1 MDVNSNAGEEPMARD
16 IVTVEQHILQGQR
29 EWGGRGDFSAILH
42 QIILAA
48 KIVSR
53 EVTKAG
59 LLDILG
65 PTGHVNVT
73 GDEVQKLDVFANRT
87 FIKALSYIGKICV
100 MATEEDEELVHIP
113 EQYPRGDY
121 AILFDPLDGSSNID
135 ANVSIGTIFS
145 IYKRITPRQEPCALK
160 DVLQPGV
167 NQVAAGYIVYGSSTM
182 LVYTTGKGVNGF
194 TLDPSVGEF
203 FLSHPNIRIPDVGS
217 IYSANESRYPYWKPG
232 TREYMDY
239 IKQHDPATGRPKTS
253 RYIGSLVADFHRN
266 LLKGGIFLYPE
277 DTQDPNKPAGKLR
290 LMYEANPL
298 AFVVEQAGGAAS
310 TGYERILEIHPR
322 ELHQRVPLIIGSRKD
337 VEMYEAFA
345 KKNLEY

>member
-1 MDVNSNAGEEPMARD
+1 MGRD

-87 FIKALSYIGKICV
+87 FIQALSYIGKICV
-100 MATEEDEELVHIP
+100 IATEEEEGLVHIP
-113 EQYPRGDY
+113 DHYPLGEY
-121 AILFDPLDGSSNID
+121 AIVFDPLDGSSNID

-145 IYKRITPRQEPCALK
+145 IFRRVSPSGTPGTIDDL
-160 DVLQPGV
+160 LQPGIR
-167 NQVAAGYIVYGSSTM
+167 QVAAGYVVYGSSTM
-182 LVYTTGKGVNGF
+182 LVYTTGRGVNGF

-203 FLSHPNIRIPDVGS
+203 FLSHPNIRIPEVGG
-217 IYSANESRYPYWKPG
+217 IYSVNESRYPLWKQG
-232 TREYMDY
+232 TRKYIDY
-239 IKQHDPATGRPKTS
+239 LKEHDPETARPKTS

-277 DTQDPNKPAGKLR
+277 DRKNPNGKLR

-298 AFVVEQAGGAAS
+298 AFVVEQAGGLAT
-310 TGYERILEIHPR
+310 TGYERILEIQPK
-322 ELHQRVPLIIGSRKD
+322 ELHQRVPLILGSRKD
-337 VEMYEAFA
+337 VETYISFA
-345 KKNLEY
+345 RENLEDLSQ

>member
-1 MDVNSNAGEEPMARD
+1 MGRD

-87 FIKALSYIGKICV
+87 FIQAMSYIGKICV
-100 MATEEDEELVHIP
+100 MATEEEEGLVHIP
-113 EQYPRGDY
+113 EHYPVGEY

-145 IYKRITPRQEPCALK
+145 IFKRVSPSGTPGTIDDL
-160 DVLQPGV
+160 LQPGV
-167 NQVAAGYIVYGSSTM
+167 RQVASGYVVYGSSTM
-182 LVYTTGKGVNGF
+182 LVYTTGRGVNGF

-203 FLSHPNIRIPDVGS
+203 FLSHPNIRIPEVGG
-217 IYSANESRYPYWKPG
+217 IYSVNESRYPLWKPG
-232 TREYMDY
+232 TRKYIDY
-239 IKQHDPATGRPKTS
+239 LKEHDPETARPKTS

-277 DTQDPNKPAGKLR
+277 DRKNPNGKLR
-290 LMYEANPL
+290 LLYEANPL
-298 AFVVEQAGGAAS
+298 AFVVEQAGGLAT
-310 TGYERILEIHPR
+310 TGYERILEIQPK
-322 ELHQRVPLIIGSRKD
+322 ELHQRVPLILGSRKD
-337 VEMYEAFA
+337 VETYISFA
-345 KKNLEY
+345 RENLEEPSP

>member
-1 MDVNSNAGEEPMARD
+1 MAKE
-16 IVTVEQHILQGQR
+16 IITVEQHILQGQR

-65 PTGHVNVT
+65 PAGHVNAT

-100 MATEEDEELVHIP
+100 IATEEEEDLVHIP
-113 EQYPRGDY
+113 SQYPVGEY
-121 AILFDPLDGSSNID
+121 SILFDPLDGSSNID

-145 IYKRITPRQEPCALK
+145 IYRRVTPSGTPGTL
-160 DVLQPGV
+160 DDLLQPGSK
-167 NQVAAGYIVYGSSTM
+167 QVAAGYIVYGSSTM

-203 FLSHPNIRIPDVGS
+203 FLSHPNIKIPEIGP
-217 IYSANESRYPYWKPG
+217 IYSVNESRYPQWKPG
-232 TREYMDY
+232 TRRYIDY
-239 IKQHDPATGRPKTS
+239 LKEEDPSTLRPKTS

-277 DTQDPNKPAGKLR
+277 DEKNPRGKLR

-298 AFVVEQAGGAAS
+298 AMVVEQAGGLAT
-310 TGYERILEIHPR
+310 TGYERILEIQPK
-322 ELHQRVPLIIGSRKD
+322 ELHQRVPLILGSRKD
-337 VEMYEAFA
+337 VESYIEFA
-345 KKNLEY
+345 RENLHKGLHKG

>member
-1 MDVNSNAGEEPMARD
+1 MARE

-42 QIILAA
+42 QIIFAA

-53 EVTKAG
+53 EVTQAG

-65 PTGHVNVT
+65 GTGDVNVT
-73 GDEVQKLDVFANRT
+73 GDEVQKLDVFANRI
-87 FIKALSYIGKICV
+87 FIHALSYIGKIGV
-100 MATEEDEELVHIP
+100 IATEEEEDIFHLP
-113 EQYPRGDY
+113 EDYPSGDY

-135 ANVSIGTIFS
+135 SNVSIGTIFS
-145 IYKRITPRQEPCALK
+145 IFKRVTPSDQKCTIE
-160 DVLQPGV
+160 DVLQRGA

-182 LVYTTGKGVNGF
+182 LVYTTGRGVNGF

-203 FLSHPNIRIPDVGS
+203 LLSHPNIRIPEVGN
-217 IYSANESRYPYWKPG
+217 IYSVNESIRPHWKPG
-232 TREYMDY
+232 TRRYIEYVKENDSS
-239 IKQHDPATGRPKTS
+239 TGRPKTS

-277 DTQDPNKPAGKLR
+277 DTKDPNKTTGKLR

-310 TGYERILEIHPR
+310 TGYERIMDIQPTK
-322 ELHQRVPLIIGSRKD
+322 LHQRVPLILGSKRD
-337 VEMYEAFA
+337 VETYVEFA
-345 KKNLEY
+345 KENR

>member
-1 MDVNSNAGEEPMARD
+1 MASE
-16 IVTVEQHILQGQR
+16 IITVEQHILQGQR

-87 FIKALSYIGKICV
+87 FIQALSYIGRICV
-100 MATEEDEELVHIP
+100 IATEEEEDLVHIP

-135 ANVSIGTIFS
+135 SNVSIGTIFS
-145 IYKRITPRQEPCALK
+145 IYRRVTPRDQPCTLQ
-160 DVLQPGV
+160 DVLQQGIK
-167 NQVAAGYIVYGSSTM
+167 QVGAGYIVYGSSTM
-182 LVYTTGKGVNGF
+182 LVYTTGRGVNGF

-203 FLSHPNIRIPDVGS
+203 FLSHPNIRIPEIGK
-217 IYSANESRYPYWKPG
+217 IYSANESRYPYWKQG
-232 TREYMDY
+232 TREYIDY
-239 IKQHDPATGRPKTS
+239 IKKEDPATGRPKTS

-277 DTQDPNKPAGKLR
+277 DTRDPRSPQGKLR

-298 AFVVEQAGGAAS
+298 ALLVEQAGGAAS
-310 TGYERILEIHPR
+310 TGYERILDIQPT

-337 VEMYEAFA
+337 VETYEFFA
-345 KKNLEY
+345 RKNL

>member
-1 MDVNSNAGEEPMARD
+1 MGRD

-87 FIKALSYIGKICV
+87 FIQAMSYIGKICV
-100 MATEEDEELVHIP
+100 MATEEEEGLIHIP
-113 EQYPRGDY
+113 EHYPVGEY

-145 IYKRITPRQEPCALK
+145 IFKRVSPSGTPGTIDDL
-160 DVLQPGV
+160 LQPGIR
-167 NQVAAGYIVYGSSTM
+167 QVASGYVVYGSSTM
-182 LVYTTGKGVNGF
+182 LVYTTGRGVNGF

-203 FLSHPNIRIPDVGS
+203 FLSHPNIRIPEVGG
-217 IYSANESRYPYWKPG
+217 IYSVNESRYPLWKPG
-232 TREYMDY
+232 TRKYIDY
-239 IKQHDPATGRPKTS
+239 LKEHDPETARPKTS

-277 DTQDPNKPAGKLR
+277 DRKNPNGKLR
-290 LMYEANPL
+290 LLYEANPL
-298 AFVVEQAGGAAS
+298 AFVVEQAGGLAT
-310 TGYERILEIHPR
+310 TGYERILEIQPK
-322 ELHQRVPLIIGSRKD
+322 ELHQRVPLILGSRKD
-337 VEMYEAFA
+337 VETYISFA
-345 KKNLEY
+345 RENLEEPSP

>member
-1 MDVNSNAGEEPMARD
+1 MAAE

-65 PTGHVNVT
+65 PTGQVNVT

-87 FIKALSYIGKICV
+87 FIQALSYIGRICV
-100 MATEEDEELVHIP
+100 IATEEEKDLVHIP
-113 EQYPRGDY
+113 EQYPKGDY

-135 ANVSIGTIFS
+135 SNVSIGTIFS
-145 IYKRITPRQEPCALK
+145 IYRRITPKDQPCTLE
-160 DVLQPGV
+160 DVLQKGTR
-167 NQVAAGYIVYGSSTM
+167 QVAAGYIVYGSSTM

-203 FLSHPNIRIPDVGS
+203 FLSHPNIRIPEIGK
-217 IYSANESRYPYWKPG
+217 IYSANESRYPYWKKG
-232 TREYMDY
+232 TRQYIDY
-239 IKQHDPATGRPKTS
+239 IKQDDPATGRPKTS

-277 DTQDPNKPAGKLR
+277 DTKDPGSPRGKLR

-298 AFVVEQAGGAAS
+298 ALLVEQAGGAAS
-310 TGYERILEIHPR
+310 TGYERILEIQPT
-322 ELHQRVPLIIGSRKD
+322 ELHQRVPLIIGSKKD
-337 VEMYEAFA
+337 VETYELFA
-345 KKNLEY
+345 RNNL

>member
-1 MDVNSNAGEEPMARD
+1 MGRD

-87 FIKALSYIGKICV
+87 FIQAMSYIGKICV
-100 MATEEDEELVHIP
+100 MATEEEEGLIHTP
-113 EQYPRGDY
+113 EHYPVGEY

-145 IYKRITPRQEPCALK
+145 IFKRVSPSGTPGTIDDL
-160 DVLQPGV
+160 LQPGIR
-167 NQVAAGYIVYGSSTM
+167 QVASGYVVYGSSTM
-182 LVYTTGKGVNGF
+182 LVYTTGRGVNGF

-203 FLSHPNIRIPDVGS
+203 FLSHPNIRIPEVGS
-217 IYSANESRYPYWKPG
+217 IYSVNESRYPLWKPG
-232 TREYMDY
+232 TRKYIDY
-239 IKQHDPATGRPKTS
+239 LKEHDPETARPKTS

-277 DTQDPNKPAGKLR
+277 DRKNPNGKLR
-290 LMYEANPL
+290 LLYEANPL
-298 AFVVEQAGGAAS
+298 AFVVEQAGGLAT
-310 TGYERILEIHPR
+310 TGYERILEIQPK
-322 ELHQRVPLIIGSRKD
+322 ELHQRVPLILGSRKD
-337 VEMYEAFA
+337 VETYISFA
-345 KKNLEY
+345 RENLEEPSP

>member
-1 MDVNSNAGEEPMARD
+1 MGRD

-29 EWGGRGDFSAILH
+29 EWGGSGDFSAILH

-87 FIKALSYIGKICV
+87 FIQALSYIGKICV
-100 MATEEDEELVHIP
+100 IATEEEEGLVHIP
-113 EQYPRGDY
+113 DHYPLGEY
-121 AILFDPLDGSSNID
+121 AIVFDPLDGSSNID

-145 IYKRITPRQEPCALK
+145 IFRRVSPSGTPGTIDDL
-160 DVLQPGV
+160 LQPGIR
-167 NQVAAGYIVYGSSTM
+167 QVAAGYVVYGSSTM
-182 LVYTTGKGVNGF
+182 LVYTTGRGVNGF

-203 FLSHPNIRIPDVGS
+203 FLSHPNIRIPEVGG
-217 IYSANESRYPYWKPG
+217 IYSVNESRYPLWKQG
-232 TREYMDY
+232 TRKYIDY
-239 IKQHDPATGRPKTS
+239 LKEHDPETARPKTS

-277 DTQDPNKPAGKLR
+277 DRKNPNGKLR

-298 AFVVEQAGGAAS
+298 AFVVEQAGGLAT
-310 TGYERILEIHPR
+310 TGYERILEIQPK
-322 ELHQRVPLIIGSRKD
+322 ELHQRVPLILGSRKD
-337 VEMYEAFA
+337 VETYISFA
-345 KKNLEY
+345 RENLEDLSQ

>member
-1 MDVNSNAGEEPMARD
+1 MGRD

-87 FIKALSYIGKICV
+87 FIQAMSYIGKICV
-100 MATEEDEELVHIP
+100 MATEEEEGLIHIP
-113 EQYPRGDY
+113 EHYPVGEY

-145 IYKRITPRQEPCALK
+145 IFKRVSPSGTPGTIDDL
-160 DVLQPGV
+160 LQPGIR
-167 NQVAAGYIVYGSSTM
+167 QVASGYVVYGSSTM
-182 LVYTTGKGVNGF
+182 LVYTTGRGVNGF

-203 FLSHPNIRIPDVGS
+203 FLSHPNIRIPEVGS
-217 IYSANESRYPYWKPG
+217 IYSVNESRYPLWKPG
-232 TREYMDY
+232 TRKYIDY
-239 IKQHDPATGRPKTS
+239 LKEHDPETARPKTS

-277 DTQDPNKPAGKLR
+277 DRKNPNGKLR
-290 LMYEANPL
+290 LLYEANPL
-298 AFVVEQAGGAAS
+298 AFVVEQAGGLAT
-310 TGYERILEIHPR
+310 TGYERILEIQPK
-322 ELHQRVPLIIGSRKD
+322 ELHQRVPLILGSRKD
-337 VEMYEAFA
+337 VETYISFA
-345 KKNLEY
+345 RENLEEPSP

>member
-1 MDVNSNAGEEPMARD
+1 MGSE

-87 FIKALSYIGKICV
+87 FIQALSYIGRICV
-100 MATEEDEELVHIP
+100 IATEEEPDLVHIP
-113 EQYPRGDY
+113 EQYPKGDY

-135 ANVSIGTIFS
+135 SNVSIGTIFS
-145 IYKRITPRQEPCALK
+145 IYRRLTPSDQPCTLQ
-160 DVLQPGV
+160 DVLQQGIK
-167 NQVAAGYIVYGSSTM
+167 QVGAGYIVYGSSTM

-203 FLSHPNIRIPDVGS
+203 FLSHPNIHIPEIGK
-217 IYSANESRYPYWKPG
+217 IYSANESRYPYWKQG
-232 TREYMDY
+232 TREYIDY
-239 IKQHDPATGRPKTS
+239 IKQEDPATGRPKTS

-277 DTQDPNKPAGKLR
+277 DTRDPGSPKGKLR

-298 AFVVEQAGGAAS
+298 ALLVEQAGGAAS
-310 TGYERILEIHPR
+310 TGYERILEIQPT

-337 VEMYEAFA
+337 VETYELFA
-345 KKNLEY
+345 RKNL

>member
-1 MDVNSNAGEEPMARD
+1 MPAE

-65 PTGHVNVT
+65 PTGQVNVT

-87 FIKALSYIGKICV
+87 FIQALSYIGRICV
-100 MATEEDEELVHIP
+100 IATEEEKDLVHIP
-113 EQYPRGDY
+113 EQYPKGDY

-135 ANVSIGTIFS
+135 SNVSIGTIFS
-145 IYKRITPRQEPCALK
+145 IYRRITPKDQPCTLE
-160 DVLQPGV
+160 DVLQKGIR
-167 NQVAAGYIVYGSSTM
+167 QVAAGYIVYGSSTM

-203 FLSHPNIRIPDVGS
+203 FLSHPNIRIPEIGK
-217 IYSANESRYPYWKPG
+217 IYSANESRYPYWKKG
-232 TREYMDY
+232 TRQYIDY
-239 IKQHDPATGRPKTS
+239 IKQDDPATGRPKTS

-277 DTQDPNKPAGKLR
+277 DTKDPGSPKGKLR

-298 AFVVEQAGGAAS
+298 ALLVEQAGGAAS
-310 TGYERILEIHPR
+310 TGYQRILEIQPT
-322 ELHQRVPLIIGSRKD
+322 ELHQRVPLIIGSKKD
-337 VEMYEAFA
+337 VETYELFA
-345 KKNLEY
+345 RNNL

>member
-1 MDVNSNAGEEPMARD
+1 MPAE

-65 PTGHVNVT
+65 PTGQVNVT

-87 FIKALSYIGKICV
+87 FIQALSYIGRICV
-100 MATEEDEELVHIP
+100 IATEEEKDLVHIP
-113 EQYPRGDY
+113 EQYPKGDY

-135 ANVSIGTIFS
+135 SNVSIGTIFS
-145 IYKRITPRQEPCALK
+145 IYRRITPKDQPCTLE
-160 DVLQPGV
+160 DVLQKGIR
-167 NQVAAGYIVYGSSTM
+167 QVAAGYIVYGSSTM

-203 FLSHPNIRIPDVGS
+203 FLSHPNIRIPEIGK
-217 IYSANESRYPYWKPG
+217 IYSANESRYPYWKKG
-232 TREYMDY
+232 TRQYIDY
-239 IKQHDPATGRPKTS
+239 IKQDDPATGRPKTT

-277 DTQDPNKPAGKLR
+277 DTKDPGSPKGKLR

-298 AFVVEQAGGAAS
+298 ALLVEQAGGAAS
-310 TGYERILEIHPR
+310 TGYERILEIQPT
-322 ELHQRVPLIIGSRKD
+322 ELHQRVPLIIGSKKD
-337 VEMYEAFA
+337 VETYELFA
-345 KKNLEY
+345 RNNL

>member
-1 MDVNSNAGEEPMARD
+1 MGRD

-87 FIKALSYIGKICV
+87 FIQAMSYIGKICV
-100 MATEEDEELVHIP
+100 MATEEEEGLVHIP
-113 EQYPRGDY
+113 EHYPVGEY

-145 IYKRITPRQEPCALK
+145 IFKRVSPSGTPGTIDDL
-160 DVLQPGV
+160 LQPGIR
-167 NQVAAGYIVYGSSTM
+167 QVASGYVVYGSSTM
-182 LVYTTGKGVNGF
+182 LVYTTGRGVNGF

-203 FLSHPNIRIPDVGS
+203 FLSHPNIRIPEVGG
-217 IYSANESRYPYWKPG
+217 IYSVNESRYPLWKPG
-232 TREYMDY
+232 TRKYIDY
-239 IKQHDPATGRPKTS
+239 LKEHDPETARPKTS

-277 DTQDPNKPAGKLR
+277 DRKNPNGKLR
-290 LMYEANPL
+290 LLYEANPL
-298 AFVVEQAGGAAS
+298 AFVVEQAGGLAT
-310 TGYERILEIHPR
+310 TGYERILEIQPK
-322 ELHQRVPLIIGSRKD
+322 ELHQRVPLILGSRKD
-337 VEMYEAFA
+337 VETYISFA
-345 KKNLEY
+345 RENLEEPSP

>member
-1 MDVNSNAGEEPMARD
+1 MGRD

-87 FIKALSYIGKICV
+87 FIQAMSYIGKICV
-100 MATEEDEELVHIP
+100 MATEEEEGLVHIP
-113 EQYPRGDY
+113 EHYPVGEY

-145 IYKRITPRQEPCALK
+145 IFKRVSPSGTPGTIDDL
-160 DVLQPGV
+160 LQPGIR
-167 NQVAAGYIVYGSSTM
+167 QVASGYVVYGSSTM
-182 LVYTTGKGVNGF
+182 LVYTTGRGVNGF

-203 FLSHPNIRIPDVGS
+203 FLSHPNIRIPEVGS
-217 IYSANESRYPYWKPG
+217 IYSVNESRYPLWKPG
-232 TREYMDY
+232 TRKYIDY
-239 IKQHDPATGRPKTS
+239 LKEHDPETARPKTS

-277 DTQDPNKPAGKLR
+277 DRKNPNGKLR
-290 LMYEANPL
+290 LLYEANPL
-298 AFVVEQAGGAAS
+298 AFVVEQAGGLAT
-310 TGYERILEIHPR
+310 TGYERILEIQPK
-322 ELHQRVPLIIGSRKD
+322 ELHQRVPLILGSRKD
-337 VEMYEAFA
+337 VETYISFA
-345 KKNLEY
+345 RENLEEPSP

>member
-1 MDVNSNAGEEPMARD
+1 MGRE

-87 FIKALSYIGKICV
+87 FIQAMKYIGKICV
-100 MATEEDEELVHIP
+100 IGTEEEEGLVHIP
-113 EQYPRGDY
+113 EQYPVGEY

-145 IYKRITPRQEPCALK
+145 IFRRVSPSGTPGTLEDL
-160 DVLQPGV
+160 LQPGTK
-167 NQVAAGYIVYGSSTM
+167 QVAAGYIVYGSSTM

-203 FLSHPNIRIPDVGS
+203 FLSHPNIKIPEVGG
-217 IYSANESRYPYWKPG
+217 IYSVNESRYPLWKPG
-232 TREYMDY
+232 TRKYIDY
-239 IKQHDPATGRPKTS
+239 IKEQDPATGRPKTS

-277 DTQDPNKPAGKLR
+277 DQKNPNGKLR

-298 AFVVEQAGGAAS
+298 AFVVEQAGGMAT
-310 TGYERILEIHPR
+310 TGYERIMEIQPKQ
-322 ELHQRVPLIIGSRKD
+322 LHQRVPLILGSRKD
-337 VEMYEAFA
+337 VETYISFA
-345 KKNLEY
+345 KENLEVDSP

>member
-1 MDVNSNAGEEPMARD
+1 MGRD

-87 FIKALSYIGKICV
+87 FIQAMSYIGKICV
-100 MATEEDEELVHIP
+100 MATEEEEGLIHIP
-113 EQYPRGDY
+113 EHYPVGEY

-145 IYKRITPRQEPCALK
+145 IFKRVSPSGTPGTIDDL
-160 DVLQPGV
+160 LQPGIR
-167 NQVAAGYIVYGSSTM
+167 QVASGYVVYGSSTM
-182 LVYTTGKGVNGF
+182 LVYTTGRGVNGF

-203 FLSHPNIRIPDVGS
+203 FLSHPNIRIPEVGS
-217 IYSANESRYPYWKPG
+217 IYSVNESRYPLWKPG
-232 TREYMDY
+232 TRKYIDYLKEY
-239 IKQHDPATGRPKTS
+239 DPETARPKTS

-277 DTQDPNKPAGKLR
+277 DRKNPNGKLR
-290 LMYEANPL
+290 LLYEANPL
-298 AFVVEQAGGAAS
+298 AFVVEQAGGLAT
-310 TGYERILEIHPR
+310 TGYERILEIQPK
-322 ELHQRVPLIIGSRKD
+322 ELHQRVPLILGSRKD
-337 VEMYEAFA
+337 VETYISFA
-345 KKNLEY
+345 RENLEEPSP

>member
-1 MDVNSNAGEEPMARD
+1 MGRE

-87 FIKALSYIGKICV
+87 FIQAMSYIGKICV
-100 MATEEDEELVHIP
+100 MATEEEEGLVHIP
-113 EQYPRGDY
+113 EHYPVGEY

-145 IYKRITPRQEPCALK
+145 IFRRVSPSGTPGTMDDL
-160 DVLQPGV
+160 LQPGIR
-167 NQVAAGYIVYGSSTM
+167 QVAAGYVVYGSSTM
-182 LVYTTGKGVNGF
+182 LVYTTGRGVNGF

-203 FLSHPNIRIPDVGS
+203 FLSHPNIRIPEVGG
-217 IYSANESRYPYWKPG
+217 IYSVNESRYPLWKPG
-232 TREYMDY
+232 TRRYIDY
-239 IKQHDPATGRPKTS
+239 VKDHDPKTARPKTS

-277 DTQDPNKPAGKLR
+277 DRMNPNGKLR

-298 AFVVEQAGGAAS
+298 AFVVEQAGGLAT
-310 TGYERILEIHPR
+310 TGYERILEIQPK
-322 ELHQRVPLIIGSRKD
+322 ELHQRVPLILGSRKD
-337 VEMYEAFA
+337 VETYISFA
-345 KKNLEY
+345 RENLEEFSQ